1 MKSLRVAVAQI
12 NPLVGDLK
20 GNSQKIVSYIKRAAV
35 KDPDIIVFSELA
47 LCGYPPEDL
56 ILKPH
61 FRKDCKDTL
70 NKLIKNNNF
79 KGLIFIGHVEESKNN
94 IYNSVA
100 IIKGKKII
108 VNYRKICLPNYGV
121 FDEGRYFSRGNNSTI
136 VSLGGVKIAITICE
150 DIWTDNGSGLRDVWS
165 GVDAIINVS
174 ASPYHMGKLNQRKRL
189 MKSISKEHKSKV
201 IYVNQVGAQDEL
213 VFDGASMVFDDGSL
227 KNIAK
232 QFEEDIIFQD
242 LNFKNIKKKRSLKG
256 CSFINTDLSL
266 NRKSSISVKSKGKP
280 MDELEEVYS
289 ALLLGTKDYVAKNG
303 FSKVVIGLSGGID
316 SALVATIA
324 RDTLGASSVLGVVMS
339 SEYSSKSSVKDAKK
353 LAANLGIELIEIPI
367 SKIYSSYLKTM
378 KPFFKELKFNKA
390 EENIQARIRG
400 NILMALSNKF
410 GYLVLTTGNKSEV
423 SVGYCT
429 LYGDMAGGFAV
440 IKDLTKT
447 LAYKLAKW
455 RNNLDKESVIPLNT
469 IRKAPSA
476 ELHHNQKDQDTLP
489 PYSMLDDI
497 VLRYIEEDMSFDEI
511 VKDGF
516 NKKIVREVIKMI
528 DSNEYKRRQ
537 SPPGIKITPKSF
549 GKDRRMPI
557 TSGYKA

>member
-20 GNSQKIVSYIKRAAV
+20 GNSQKIASYIKRASV
-35 KDPDIIVFSELA
+35 EDPDIIVFSELA

-61 FRKDCKDTL
+61 FRKNCKDTL
-70 NKLIKNNNF
+70 SKLIKNNNF
-79 KGLIFIGHVEESKNN
+79 KGLIFIGYVEESKNN

-136 VSLGGVKIAITICE
+136 VSLGGIKIAITICE
-150 DIWTDNGSGLRDVWS
+150 DIWTDNGSGLRDVWI

-213 VFDGASMVFDDGSL
+213 VFDGASMIFDNGSL

-256 CSFINTDLSL
+256 CSFISTDLSL

-353 LAANLGIELIEIPI
+353 LAANLGIDLIEIPI